1 MALLPMAVRSTTPRI
16 WLKMDER
23 FRYNS
28 PKATLVV
35 GLHTIKKQNQS
46 ILFFLLGNQTIS
58 QHGKMV
64 ILSSWEN
71 VLRSRQNK

>member
-46 ILFFLLGNQTIS
+46 ILFFSVGEPNDISTWKNGDPIQLGECVEKPT
-58 QHGKMV
+58 
-64 ILSSWEN
+64 E
-71 VLRSRQNK
+71 